1 MCVGLTKEYAEQI
14 DTYICGSCKQAN
26 SCGVQ
31 TASRVGHNALQSALQ
46 CQLARAQT

>member
-26 SCGVQ
+26 LCGVQ
-31 TASRVGHNALQSALQ
+31 TASRVGHNALQSALR
-46 CQLARAQT
+46 CQLAQT